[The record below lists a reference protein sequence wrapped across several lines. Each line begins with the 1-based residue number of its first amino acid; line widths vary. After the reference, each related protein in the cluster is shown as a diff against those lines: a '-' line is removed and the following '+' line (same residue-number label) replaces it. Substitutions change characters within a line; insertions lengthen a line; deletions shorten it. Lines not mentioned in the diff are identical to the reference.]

1 MGRRRGK
8 LVLAIAILMLAL
20 VPAASAAAVIIDHTC
35 TDLSQI
41 PDAEIEQA
49 KSNLHF
55 AYQHTSHGS
64 QLVTGMNALKNFP
77 SFGTKYEWSDD
88 GSAGLDLDDY
98 GIPGCAD
105 LSQGDWI
112 DGNGVTPWVTATRN
126 LLDNPANYH
135 VNVIMWSWCSINGH
149 NITRYLEN
157 MELLVAEYPN
167 VDFVFMTGHAEGQGE
182 GGFIYAANQQIRQH
196 CIDNDRILFD
206 FADIESYDPDGN
218 YYYDKPMWD
227 DLDYNQSRTNNW
239 GLEWCSANVGSEL
252 EQLTTGNDVAGYGGC
267 GNCAHSGSAGSGE
280 TLNCVLKGRAVWW
293 MIAGLAAEGL
303 AISVAPTSHDFC
315 DMHEGETDNTT
326 FEIWNLGTYT
336 LTYSLSES
344 CVWVAVDPTS
354 GSSTGE
360 HDTITVEI
368 NTTGLAVGAYT
379 CDIAISSNGGSD
391 TFSVTVNII
400 PSTGSISVTSTP
412 SGATIDLE
420 GFVGPIVTTPY
431 TFTNVPAG
439 VHTLNLT
446 LTGYHN
452 WTTTVQ
458 VTAGETAYVDATLT
472 PIPTTGDI
480 RINEIMY
487 NPSTEQGDDANMEW
501 IELYNNDT
509 EAISINGWTIDE
521 RLIAD
526 MVMEPED
533 YVVLARNKTA
543 FDAYYGAL
551 PCSVIAVILQ
561 LQNDPG
567 DTIVLRNSAGAEMD
581 NVTYQ
586 TSWGADGD
594 GKTLERKSAGEWAES
609 LEDGGTQCLLNSVT
623 PCFIATAAYGTH
635 LHDDIAV
642 LRDFRDVYLMSSPV
656 GRTCVKLYYSLSP
669 PIADLIRGN
678 EGLMAVTREG
688 LVKPLVYSSRMFLG

>member
-1 MGRRRGK
+1 MKIRMGE
-8 LVLAIAILMLAL
+8 LVLVIAILMLAL
-20 VPAASAAAVIIDHTC
+20 VPTACAAAVIIDHTC
-35 TDLSQI
+35 TDLSLI
-41 PDAEIEQA
+41 SDAGIEQA
-49 KSNLHF
+49 KSNLHI

-77 SFGTKYEWSDD
+77 PFGTKYEWSDD

-98 GIPGCAD
+98 GIPGAEPD
-105 LSQGDWI
+105 LSQGDYI
-112 DGNGVTPWVTATRN
+112 DVNGVTPWVTATRN
-126 LLDNPANYH
+126 LLDDATNNH
-135 VNVIMWSWCSINGH
+135 VNIIMWSWCSINMH
-149 NITRYLEN
+149 NAQRYVDN
-157 MELLVAEYPN
+157 MELLVAEYGEGGSSPRAAEHP
-167 VDFVFMTGHAEGQGE
+167 VKFVFMTGHAQGQSENLYDDPQLDGN
-182 GGFIYAANQQIRQH
+182 GHVHYNNQHIRQH
-196 CIDNDRILFD
+196 CIDNGRILFD
-206 FADIESYDPDGN
+206 FADIEAYDPDGD
-218 YYYDKPMWD
+218 YFWDLAMYD
-227 DLDYNQSRTNNW
+227 DLDYNLGRTNNW
-239 GLEWCSANVGSEL
+239 GIEWCSANVGSEL

-293 MIAGLAAEGL
+293 MMAELAAEGP

-315 DMHEGETDNTT
+315 DMYEGETDNTT
-326 FEIWNLGTYT
+326 FEIWNLGTDT

-344 CVWVAVDPTS
+344 CVWVDVDSTS

-368 NTTGLAVGAYT
+368 NTTSLAVGTSYT

-439 VHTLNLT
+439 THTINLT
-446 LTGYHN
+446 LTGHYD

-501 IELYNNDT
+501 LELYNNDT
-509 EAISINGWTIDE
+509 EAISINGWTIDG

-526 MVMEPED
+526 MLMGPGD

-561 LQNDPG
+561 LQNDTG
-567 DTIVLRNSAGAEMD
+567 DTIVLRNSGNRSIWDA
-581 NVTYQ
+581 
-586 TSWGADGD
+586 
-594 GKTLERKSAGEWAES
+594 
-609 LEDGGTQCLLNSVT
+609 
-623 PCFIATAAYGTH
+623 IA
-635 LHDDIAV
+635 
-642 LRDFRDVYLMSSPV
+642 
-656 GRTCVKLYYSLSP
+656 
-669 PIADLIRGN
+669 
-678 EGLMAVTREG
+678 
-688 LVKPLVYSSRMFLG
+688 